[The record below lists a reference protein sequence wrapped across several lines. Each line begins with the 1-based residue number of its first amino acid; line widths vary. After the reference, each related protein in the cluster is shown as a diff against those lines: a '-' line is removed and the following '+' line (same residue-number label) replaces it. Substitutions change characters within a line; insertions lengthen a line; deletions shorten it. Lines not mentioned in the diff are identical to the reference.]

1 MQFYTAAGHAAS
13 LCKNSLMICG
23 PTACDGP
30 QILEHAAP
38 RSEERGACLAA
49 EINFTYTRLTGAYM
63 PPVPRSYDDAETM
76 LISIGLLW
84 MAVGE
89 YVGINF

>member
-1 MQFYTAAGHAAS
+1 
-13 LCKNSLMICG
+13 
-23 PTACDGP
+23 
-30 QILEHAAP
+30 
-38 RSEERGACLAA
+38 
-49 EINFTYTRLTGAYM
+49 M